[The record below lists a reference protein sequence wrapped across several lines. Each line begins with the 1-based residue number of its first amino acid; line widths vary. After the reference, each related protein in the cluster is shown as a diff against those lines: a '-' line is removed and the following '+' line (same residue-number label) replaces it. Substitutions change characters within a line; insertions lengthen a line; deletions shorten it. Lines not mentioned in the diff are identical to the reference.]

1 MKTIELLWGDST
13 QDKLYIQISGVAGTS
28 VATVTSDPNTSDKP
42 RVKQVIF
49 ETTAVGVDNQVS
61 VTCSIT
67 QNAAT
72 TPPSPTDN
80 LIIATFNDIVAT
92 FNETKSGYLNSKN

>member
-1 MKTIELLWGDST
+1 METVELLWGDST
-13 QDKLYIQISGVAGTS
+13 SDKLYIQISGVAGTS
-28 VATVTSDPNTSDKP
+28 VATVTSDSNTTDKP

-61 VTCSIT
+61 VICSIT

-72 TPPSPTDN
+72 TPADN

-92 FNETKSGYLNSKN
+92 FNDTKSGY

>member
-1 MKTIELLWGDST
+1 METVELLWGDGT

-28 VATVTSDPNTSDKP
+28 VATVTSDPNTSDSP

-61 VTCSIT
+61 VACSIT

-72 TPPSPTDN
+72 TPPPTDN

-92 FNETKSGYLNSKN
+92 FNDTKSGY